1 MPQTIP
7 WLWYLSDP
15 IWILSRACLIALF
28 SGCHGLAGCFNYIMV
43 GLAILEC
50 SWPMAMRLFA
60 LWQRTWGSSLP
71 TREVRRI
78 RLQVFL
84 AVGAVAVLVGAM
96 MFQTGYLEQQS
107 VGERLLFTNHAI
119 SCPEE
124 WYSKFW
130 SIASRRA
137 AGHCD
142 NIFVSKH
149 GAIPRYFAPLSS
161 RVRGLF
167 VKHRTGNPLVDSVAE
182 HQATSPRAY
191 WHLRWTVGSI
201 GSWVITCIYTF
212 FLQWETCRDGVK
224 LIGLWWRS

>member
-1 MPQTIP
+1 MVSFGPHLDPFASMLDCIVQ
-7 WLWYLSDP
+7 WLS
-15 IWILSRACLIALF
+15 S
-28 SGCHGLAGCFNYIMV
+28 
-43 GLAILEC
+43 
-50 SWPMAMRLFA
+50 MRLFA

-212 FLQWETCRDGVK
+212 FCNGKLAEMEWNWLDYDGAPNHDDE
-224 LIGLWWRS
+224 WWIWP